1 LLIGIRWWFTG
12 SLRLHPTIPAGF
24 RLRPPMLGTHDVE
37 LKQARCGHAMPRLP
51 KPVGIEDRKE
61 FRDF

>member
-1 LLIGIRWWFTG
+1 
-12 SLRLHPTIPAGF
+12 
-24 RLRPPMLGTHDVE
+24 MLGTHDVE

>member
-51 KPVGIEDRKE
+51 KLVGIENRKE